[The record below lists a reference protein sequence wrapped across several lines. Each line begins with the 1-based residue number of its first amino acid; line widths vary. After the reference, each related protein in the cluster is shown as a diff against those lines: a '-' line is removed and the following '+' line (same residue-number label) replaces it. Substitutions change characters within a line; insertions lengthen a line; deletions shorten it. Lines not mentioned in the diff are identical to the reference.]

1 MSDTIYLDNQATTQI
16 DPEVIDAMMPYFY
29 NKFGNASSIHHSYG
43 KESKKA
49 VERSRQILAD
59 SIKAKKGDYF
69 YQRSN

>member
-43 KESKKA
+43 RESKK
-49 VERSRQILAD
+49 SSGKISTD
-59 SIKAKKGDYF
+59 IS
-69 YQRSN
+69 